1 VDTSLI
7 PALGLGFLLGLRHA
21 LDPDHVA
28 AMSSLVSQ
36 ERGLLRSCLR
46 GTVWGIGHTT
56 ALLAAGIAVLTFK
69 LQIPPA
75 VERGTEILVALVLI
89 ALGGHVL
96 FRTLGAIRLH
106 RHRHSHGGTAH
117 SHVHVHIGDP
127 AEHRH
132 LHLWRTV
139 PQPLMMGVLHGLAG
153 SGALI
158 LLVLATLPSPAAAV
172 LYMLLFG
179 LGSTAGMLVLS
190 GLIGVPFALA
200 LGGSRLVT
208 AALQVIVGAATIL
221 VGALMLRSLLAA
233 G

>member
-1 VDTSLI
+1 VDTSLF
-7 PALGLGFLLGLRHA
+7 PALGLGFVLGLRHA

-28 AMSSLVSQ
+28 AMSTLISQ
-36 ERGLLRSCLR
+36 ERGVLRSCLR

-56 ALLAAGIAVLTFK
+56 ALLVAGVAVLAFK

-75 VERGTEILVALVLI
+75 IERGTEVLVALVLI
-89 ALGGHVL
+89 GLGGHVL

-106 RHRHSHGGTAH
+106 RHHHTHGGTAH
-117 SHVHVHIGDP
+117 SHVHVHIGDGG
-127 AEHRH
+127 EHRH
-132 LHLWRTV
+132 RHLWRTV
-139 PQPLMMGVLHGLAG
+139 PQPLLMGLLHGLAG

-158 LLVLATLPSPAAAV
+158 LLVLATLPSPTAAILYV
-172 LYMLLFG
+172 LVFG

-200 LGGSRLVT
+200 VGGSRPVA
-208 AALQVIVGAATIL
+208 AALQAVVGAATIL
-221 VGALMLRSLLAA
+221 VGALMLRSVLT